1 MMAGNRFMAKS
12 LVIGASGLVGGYI
25 VQHLMARGETPFA
38 LSRSPRQNS
47 EAVEWFVGNLL
58 DPAAIDIPPFQTLY
72 CTALAEQ
79 LVLALPRLINPA
91 LKRVVVITSTSIVTK
106 IDSEIPA
113 ERELLRRY
121 AESERR
127 VAEICEQA
135 GIEWTILRPTVI
147 YAEGR
152 DGNITRIAR
161 LVRKLGFI
169 PLAGSGNGLR
179 QPVHA
184 EDVAIGAVDAAAH
197 ATAANRIYA
206 IPGGDTITYRE
217 MVGRVFDGLRRPRR
231 IVSVAPWIW
240 RLAFSVL
247 HRWLPNANAAMG
259 TRMSNDMVFDS
270 GPAKNDFG
278 WHPRPFRPAFD

>member
-1 MMAGNRFMAKS
+1 
-12 LVIGASGLVGGYI
+12 
-25 VQHLMARGETPFA
+25 
-38 LSRSPRQNS
+38 
-47 EAVEWFVGNLL
+47 
-58 DPAAIDIPPFQTLY
+58 LY

-106 IDSEIPA
+106 IESEIPA
-113 ERELLRRY
+113 ERELLQRY

-127 VAEICEQA
+127 LAELCEQS

-161 LVRKLGFI
+161 LIERLGFI
-169 PLAGSGNGLR
+169 PLAGSGKGLR

-184 EDVAIGAVDAAAH
+184 EDVAIGAVDAAAS

-206 IPGGDTITYRE
+206 IPGGDTISYRE
-217 MVGRVFDGLRRPRR
+217 MVGRVFDGMRRPRC
-231 IVSVAPWIW
+231 IISIAPAIW
-240 RLAFSVL
+240 RTAFFVL
-247 HRWLPNANAAMG
+247 NRWLPNANAAMG
-259 TRMSNDMVFDS
+259 TRMSNDMVFD
-270 GPAKNDFG
+270 PAPARNDFG
-278 WHPRPFRPAFD
+278 WNPRPFRPRFD

>member
-1 MMAGNRFMAKS
+1 MAKS

-25 VQHLMARGETPFA
+25 LQHLIDRGETPFA
-38 LSRSPRQNS
+38 LSRSSRTNS
-47 EAVEWFVGNLL
+47 GSVEWFEGNLL
-58 DPAAIDIPPFQTLY
+58 DPAAIDIPPFTTLY

-91 LKRVVVITSTSIVTK
+91 LKRIVVITSTSIVTK

-121 AESERR
+121 ADSERR
-127 VAEICEQA
+127 LADICEQS

-147 YAEGR
+147 YAEGH
-152 DGNITRIAR
+152 DANITRIAG
-161 LVRKLGFI
+161 LIKKWGFI
-169 PLAGSGNGLR
+169 PLAGSGKGLR

-184 EDVAIGAVDAAAH
+184 EDVAIGAVDAAAS

-206 IPGGDTITYRE
+206 IPGGETISYRE
-217 MVGRVFDGLRRPRR
+217 MVGRIFDGMRRPRR
-231 IVSVAPWIW
+231 IISIAPVIW
-240 RLAFSVL
+240 RVGFFILN
-247 HRWLPNANAAMG
+247 RWLPNANSAMG

-270 GPAKNDFG
+270 APARNEFG
-278 WHPRPFRPAFD
+278 WDPRPFRPRFD